1 MNMELRITLKGHIYS
16 AKLSEEALRQL
27 AEHCPL
33 KESFVRSGAHE
44 YYCRMQHGLDV
55 SGMPDTKQVH
65 RNGIYYFAAWNA
77 LSFVYRD
84 ENIAPY
90 QVAYL
95 GEFPEEMSAL
105 LETAG
110 SKVDISLEVSE

>member
-1 MNMELRITLKGHIYS
+1 MKMELRITIKGHTYS
-16 AKLSEEALRQL
+16 AKLSEKALRQL
-27 AEHCPL
+27 AERCPFE
-33 KESFVRSGAHE
+33 KSFVRSGNHE
-44 YYCRMQHGLDV
+44 YYCRLRNGLDV
-55 SGMPDTKQVH
+55 TGMPDTKQVH
-65 RNGIYYFAAWNA
+65 GNGIYYFAAWNA

-84 ENIAPY
+84 ENIAPH
-90 QVAYL
+90 QVTYL

>member
-1 MNMELRITLKGHIYS
+1 MVLRITLKGHIYS
-16 AKLSEEALRQL
+16 AKLSEKALRQL
-27 AEHCPL
+27 AERCPFE
-33 KESFVRSGAHE
+33 KSFVRSGNHE
-44 YYCRMQHGLDV
+44 YYCRLQHGLDV

-65 RNGIYYFAAWNA
+65 RNGIYYFAVWNA
-77 LSFVYRD
+77 LSFIYRD

-90 QVAYL
+90 RVTYL
-95 GEFPEEMSAL
+95 GEFPEEMRDL

>member
-1 MNMELRITLKGHIYS
+1 MVLRITLKGHTYS
-16 AKLSEEALRQL
+16 AKLSEEVLRQL
-27 AEHCPL
+27 AGSCPME
-33 KESFVRSGAHE
+33 KYFVRNGNHE
-44 YYCRMQHGLDV
+44 YYCRLHNGLDV
-55 SGMPDTKQVH
+55 SGMPETKQVR

-90 QVAYL
+90 QVTYL
-95 GEFPEEMSAL
+95 GEFPEDMSAL

>member
-1 MNMELRITLKGHIYS
+1 MVLRITLKGHIYS
-16 AKLSEEALRQL
+16 AKLSEKVLRQL
-27 AEHCPL
+27 AGRCPI
-33 KESFVRSGAHE
+33 EASFVRSGNHE
-44 YYCRMQHGLDV
+44 YYCRLRNGLDV

-65 RNGIYYFAAWNA
+65 RNGIYYFAVWNA

-90 QVAYL
+90 RVTYL
-95 GEFPEEMSAL
+95 GEFPEEMSDL

>member
-1 MNMELRITLKGHIYS
+1 MSMALRITLKGHIYS

-27 AEHCPL
+27 TEHCPF
-33 KESFVRSGAHE
+33 EEAFVRSGNHE
-44 YYCRMQHGLDV
+44 YYCRLRNGLDV
-55 SGMPDTKQVH
+55 NGLQDTKKVH

-90 QVAYL
+90 QVTYL

-105 LETAG
+105 LEKAG
-110 SKVDISLEVSE
+110 SNVTVSLEVSE

>member
-1 MNMELRITLKGHIYS
+1 MVLRITLKGHIYS

-27 AEHCPL
+27 AGRCPI
-33 KESFVRSGAHE
+33 EASFVRSGNHE
-44 YYCRMQHGLDV
+44 YYCRLRNRLDV
-55 SGMPDTKQVH
+55 TGMPDTKQVH

-90 QVAYL
+90 QVTYL
-95 GEFPEEMSAL
+95 GEFPKEMSDL
-105 LETAG
+105 LETAD
-110 SKVDISLEVSE
+110 SSETASLEVSE